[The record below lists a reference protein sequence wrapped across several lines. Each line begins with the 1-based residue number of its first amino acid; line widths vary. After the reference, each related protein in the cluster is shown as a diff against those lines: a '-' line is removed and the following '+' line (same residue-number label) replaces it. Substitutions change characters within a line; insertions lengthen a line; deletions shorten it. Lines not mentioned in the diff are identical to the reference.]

1 MSAHSGT
8 RAKSVRTRCFLLCA
22 FFCGLLSEPAFAGED
37 ATNNSAC
44 LMIESAANSNGLPV
58 GFFTRLIW
66 RESHFNPD
74 AIGPVTRSGQRAQG
88 IAQFMPGTAADR
100 DLSDP
105 FNPVQA
111 LPKAASL
118 LRDLREEFGNLGL
131 AAAAY
136 NAGPNHVHGWLAGSR
151 TMPPETE
158 RYVFAIT
165 GKSISEWAKS
175 KPGEDIVEPF
185 DCVQTVAKLQEV
197 PSSFVT
203 VLWERI
209 AADKRRAWSVILAA
223 GFFKQK
229 ALTAYAHAMDRYS
242 SVVGEHDPMIT
253 STILRSRGTNRF
265 FQVSIGA
272 ESRTVASDLCSR
284 IRRVGGA
291 CLVSRRGRLE
301 PPETTGA
308 R

>member
-1 MSAHSGT
+1 MSARGGMKS
-8 RAKSVRTRCFLLCA
+8 KSVRTRGLLCVL
-22 FFCGLLSEPAFAGED
+22 FCGLLCGPAFADDD

-44 LMIESAANSNGLPV
+44 LMIESAANANGLPV

-66 RESHFNPD
+66 RESRFNPD
-74 AIGPVTRSGQRAQG
+74 AVGPMTRSGARAQG
-88 IAQFMPGTAADR
+88 IAQFMPKTAADR
-100 DLSDP
+100 DLPDP

-118 LRDLREEFGNLGL
+118 LRDLRDEFGNLGL

-136 NAGPNHVHGWLAGSR
+136 NAGPQRVHGWLAGSR
-151 TMPPETE
+151 TMPAETE

-165 GKSISEWAKS
+165 GRSISEWAKS
-175 KPGEDIVEPF
+175 KPGEDTVEPF
-185 DCVQTVAKLQEV
+185 DCNQTVAKLQEV
-197 PSSFVT
+197 PSSFVSI
-203 VLWERI
+203 LRERI
-209 AADKRRAWSVILAA
+209 AADKERAWSVILAA

-242 SVVGEHDPMIT
+242 SVVGEHDPIIT
-253 STILRSRGTNRF
+253 STVLRSRGTSRF
-265 FQVSIGA
+265 FQVAIGA

-291 CLVSRRGRLE
+291 CVVSRRGRLDAA
-301 PPETTGA
+301 ETMGV

>member
-1 MSAHSGT
+1 
-8 RAKSVRTRCFLLCA
+8 
-22 FFCGLLSEPAFAGED
+22 
-37 ATNNSAC
+37 
-44 LMIESAANSNGLPV
+44 MIESAANSNGLPV

-66 RESHFNPD
+66 RESRFNPD
-74 AIGPVTRSGQRAQG
+74 AIGPVTRSGERAQG
-88 IAQFMPGTAADR
+88 IAQFMPKTAADR
-100 DLSDP
+100 NLPDP

-136 NAGPNHVHGWLAGSR
+136 NAGPQRVHGWLAGSR
-151 TMPPETE
+151 TMPVETE
-158 RYVFAIT
+158 RYVYAIT
-165 GKSISEWAKS
+165 GRSIGEWAKS

-197 PSSFVT
+197 PSSFVSI
-203 VLWERI
+203 LRERI
-209 AADKRRAWSVILAA
+209 AADKEHAWSVILAA
-223 GFFKQK
+223 GFIKQK

-242 SVVGEHDPMIT
+242 SVVGEHDPII
-253 STILRSRGTNRF
+253 SSAILRSRGTNRF
-265 FQVSIGA
+265 FQVAIGA

-291 CLVSRRGRLE
+291 CVVNRSRGRLD
-301 PPETTGA
+301 PAETTGA